1 MEKQKILIVDDEKEI
16 TDLVEIYLTSE
27 GYEVFK
33 FYCGKDALECLE
45 NEKIDLAILD
55 VMLPDIDGFAICRR
69 IREKYFFPIIM
80 LTAKIEENDKINGIL
95 IGADDYITKPF
106 QPLELIA
113 RVKGQL
119 RRAGQ
124 YNQAAAQRESYYVRG
139 LELDAT
145 AHKCSLYG
153 KELSLTPTEF
163 DIILYLCRHMGQ
175 VVKSEELFEHIWK
188 EKYYD
193 GSNTVFLHISRI
205 REKMHDDSR
214 NPKFIKTVW
223 GIGYKLEE

>member
-16 TDLVEIYLTSE
+16 TDLVDIYLTSE
-27 GYEVFK
+27 GYDVFK

-55 VMLPDIDGFAICRR
+55 VMLPDIDGFTICRK

-124 YNQAAAQRESYYVRG
+124 YNQAAVQKESYYVRG

-153 KELSLTPTEF
+153 KELSLTPKEF
-163 DIILYLCRHMGQ
+163 EIILYLCRHMGQ

-193 GSNTVFLHISRI
+193 GNNTVFLHVSRI